1 MPKTARTLIQICLFK
16 AKPQDLEASVNLL
29 ILAIAATLGLFMV
42 RNNHLIKDNILFISL
57 VQAGLPGLGL
67 KLLLVLFSKPERW
80 LQSATALYG
89 CSALLLLII
98 IPFIMMSDGSEL
110 SQGNL
115 SLTKIPI
122 IASSLWYFTVII
134 FIFRETLEISRVL
147 AFFITLVLE
156 LSFATIL
163 LKLFGD
169 QLL

>member
-1 MPKTARTLIQICLFK
+1 MPETVRTLIQICLFK
-16 AKPQDLEASVNLL
+16 AKPQDLGASVNLL
-29 ILAIAATLGLFMV
+29 IVAIAATLGLFIA
-42 RNNHLIKDNILFISL
+42 RNARLLEDDVLLISL
-57 VQAGLPGLGL
+57 VQAALPGLGL
-67 KLLLVLFSKPERW
+67 KLLLTLFSKSERW

-98 IPFIMMSDGSEL
+98 IPFILMSDGGAL
-110 SQGNL
+110 SQGNF
-115 SLTKIPI
+115 SLTQIPI
-122 IASSLWYFTVII
+122 IASSLWYFMVII

-147 AFFITLVLE
+147 AFFIALVLE

>member
-1 MPKTARTLIQICLFK
+1 MPKTVQTLIQICLFK

-29 ILAIAATLGLFMV
+29 ILAVAATLGLFII
-42 RNNHLIKDNILFISL
+42 RNNHLIEDDILFISL
-57 VQAGLPGLGL
+57 VQVGLPGLGL

-110 SQGNL
+110 SQSNL

-122 IASSLWYFTVII
+122 IVSSLWHFMVII
-134 FIFRETLEISRVL
+134 FIFRETLEIGLVR
-147 AFFITLVLE
+147 AFFIALVLE